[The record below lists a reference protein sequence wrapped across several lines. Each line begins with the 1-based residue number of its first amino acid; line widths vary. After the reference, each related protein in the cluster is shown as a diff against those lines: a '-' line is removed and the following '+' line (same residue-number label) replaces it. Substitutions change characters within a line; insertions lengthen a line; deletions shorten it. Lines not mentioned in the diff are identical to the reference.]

1 MAAGGAAEEQAM
13 GIDGFDFRDT
23 AELYTCVTRRGG
35 RQAMVYRRFDTS
47 AKAIRYSMEELSA
60 SRLSGTVLEVDGARY
75 RHTEI
80 RKLYD
85 SSAYPLPRRKSDP
98 GGA

>member
-1 MAAGGAAEEQAM
+1 M

-35 RQAMVYRRFDTS
+35 RRAMVYRRFDTS
-47 AKAIRYSMEELSA
+47 AKAIRYSMEELPDT
-60 SRLSGTVLEVDGARY
+60 RLSGTILEVDGVRY

-85 SSAYPLPRRKSDP
+85 SSAYPLPRRNSGP
-98 GGA
+98 GSA